1 MKSIFNNE
9 KNQKT
14 FKEILFFR
22 EALFLVPIISI
33 FKFDSWEYIWF
44 LLLFVFLHYLP
55 LIALIIW
62 RNKSQSVLSLFAP
75 AMLFILFE
83 VSEVFNIYVQ
93 NNFVIS
99 NVNLITNEQ
108 IKLISLICIY
118 ASYFCSFLMGG
129 FLAKKSEFWK
139 KK

>member
-1 MKSIFNNE
+1 MTNIFNNE
-9 KNQKT
+9 KNKKT
-14 FKEILFFR
+14 FREILFFR

-33 FKFDSWEYIWF
+33 FKFDSLEYIWF

-55 LIALIIW
+55 LITLIIW
-62 RNKSQSVLSLFAP
+62 RNKSKSVLSLFAP
-75 AMLFILFE
+75 AMLFILFDA
-83 VSEVFNIYVQ
+83 SELFNIYIQ
-93 NNFVIS
+93 NNFIIS
-99 NVNLITNEQ
+99 NVSLITGEQ

-118 ASYFCSFLMGG
+118 GSYVCSFLMGG